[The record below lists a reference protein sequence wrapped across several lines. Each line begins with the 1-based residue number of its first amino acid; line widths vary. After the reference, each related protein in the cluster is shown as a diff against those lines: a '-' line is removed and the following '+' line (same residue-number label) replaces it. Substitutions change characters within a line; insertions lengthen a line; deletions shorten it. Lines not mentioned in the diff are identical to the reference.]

1 MIAKPFR
8 RAFTKNDSYSSHMG
22 RNRRSADSESTSVE
36 SFDITSAPK
45 RLSTDLAARQR
56 RYLISMIIR
65 TVCFLLTVVLPS
77 PYRWFALAGAM
88 VLPYV
93 AVVVA
98 NAGRETII
106 PGANLLTKRPRG
118 IE

>member
-1 MIAKPFR
+1 
-8 RAFTKNDSYSSHMG
+8 MG

-36 SFDITSAPK
+36 TFDITSAPK